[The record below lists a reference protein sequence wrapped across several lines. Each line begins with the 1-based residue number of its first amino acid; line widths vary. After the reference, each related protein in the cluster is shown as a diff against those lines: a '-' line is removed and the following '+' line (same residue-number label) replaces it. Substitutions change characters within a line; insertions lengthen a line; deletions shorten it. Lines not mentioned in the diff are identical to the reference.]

1 MDFFHPT
8 NATIWL
14 IIGFAG
20 QALFFGRFFIQWL
33 ASEKAGRS
41 IIPNAFW
48 YFSVGGS
55 TILLAYA
62 IWRQDPVIILGQ
74 SAGLLIYFR
83 NIYFI
88 HHPEKNKSAIAKHEA
103 DVAQ

>member
-8 NATIWL
+8 NQTIWL
-14 IIGFAG
+14 IIGFTG

-33 ASEKAGRS
+33 ASEKQGRS
-41 IIPNAFW
+41 VIPNAFW

-88 HHPEKNKSAIAKHEA
+88 HHPEKNKTAPATDKA
-103 DVAQ
+103 DITQ